1 MIDSGQRV
9 IVMAEVEGPPP
20 AWYGHVWDYTM
31 ETPYSF
37 SDPSQFSCA
46 PNRGGTGKPF
56 FLMNH
61 WIERVSPSR
70 IDAQIVNE
78 YEFLKA
84 RALQCAQERGKM
96 PNLIGVN
103 FYLNGDLLR
112 VTDELNNRNQV
123 P

>member
-1 MIDSGQRV
+1 
-9 IVMAEVEGPPP
+9 
-20 AWYGHVWDYTM
+20 M

-37 SDPSQFSCA
+37 SSPDQFSCE

-70 IDAQIVNE
+70 VDAEIINSYDV
-78 YEFLKA
+78 LKA

-103 FYLNGDLLR
+103 FYLNGDLMR
-112 VTDELNNRNQV
+112 VVDELNSR
-123 P
+123 